1 MNVSE
6 ALNSRYTCRAFKPD
20 PVGRETTLKILEA
33 ATRAPSWA
41 NTQPWEIFVAA
52 GKVLDEIRQGYLDN
66 YRKGINRNP
75 DLPAPQRW
83 PAALQKR
90 IEELGAQRF
99 EAMGIDREDTVA
111 RQVLLEQNYRLFGST
126 AVMYLCMDRSLTPW
140 SVFDMGSLAES
151 IMLAAQEQG
160 VDSAPA
166 VMLVAYPDILR
177 TALDIPDDLSI
188 VLGVALGYGDPD
200 HPQNRCRSPRRPL
213 QEVVRLRG
221 Y

>member
-90 IEELGAQRF
+90 IEELGAKRF

-213 QEVVRLRG
+213 QE
-221 Y
+221 